1 MAKLVHFTLAS
12 EDVDAAQT
20 FYSAVFGG
28 EFTPVELGG
37 ETLYRGSL
45 AGLGMVICPASM
57 ADVVANRS
65 RHQLRF
71 EVENVPGMLDRAGA
85 AGGRVHTPLTE
96 AGGRPY
102 AVVCDPDDNTIEF
115 VQVSSE

>member
-1 MAKLVHFTLAS
+1 MANLVHFTLAS
-12 EDVDAAQT
+12 DDVDKAQA
-20 FYSAVFGG
+20 FYSAVFGS
-28 EFTPVELGG
+28 EFKPVDLDG

-71 EVENVPGMLDRAGA
+71 EVEDVAGMLDLAGA
-85 AGGRVHTPLTE
+85 AGGSVHTPLTE
-96 AGGRPY
+96 AGGQAY
-102 AVVCDPDDNTIEF
+102 AVVCDPDNNTIEF